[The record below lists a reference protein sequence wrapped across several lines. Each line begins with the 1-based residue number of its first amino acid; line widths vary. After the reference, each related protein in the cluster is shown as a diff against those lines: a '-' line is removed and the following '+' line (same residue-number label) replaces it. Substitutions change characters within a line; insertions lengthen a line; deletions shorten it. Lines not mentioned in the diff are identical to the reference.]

1 MKKMILA
8 AGALLLSLGMF
19 AQNPSFYVKAGVG
32 MSKWVGED
40 VEKDYSKF
48 LTGYSAV
55 VGFEQPLTEAFVF
68 GAELGA
74 QTRGVKTEVL
84 KENVKYLVHDMTISP
99 FLGYHF
105 ATGSMDIE
113 PHVGLVASY
122 DLVGKIISGDS
133 SVKLD
138 FKEQEDWKRLGV
150 AVNPGVT
157 CWFGQFGLDLTW
169 QRGILSLDE
178 DLKIF
183 DNQLLVRV
191 AYRF

>member
-1 MKKMILA
+1 
-8 AGALLLSLGMF
+8 
-19 AQNPSFYVKAGVG
+19 
-32 MSKWVGED
+32 
-40 VEKDYSKF
+40 
-48 LTGYSAV
+48 
-55 VGFEQPLTEAFVF
+55 
-68 GAELGA
+68 
-74 QTRGVKTEVL
+74 
-84 KENVKYLVHDMTISP
+84 MTISP

-113 PHVGLVASY
+113 PHVGLIASY

-138 FKEQEDWKRLGV
+138 FKERDDWKRLGV